1 MCAYNFLSPGPRR
14 SHGKRLFM
22 SVLLFVLMASPGVEN
37 SSRKIPVTS
46 IFNTRSGRVGGGMA
60 VGTEVADTDL
70 PTQFLFK
77 SVCGFWRESYGHTEA
92 GVPVQGPH

>member
-37 SSRKIPVTS
+37 SSRKILVTS
-46 IFNTRSGRVGGGMA
+46 IFL
-60 VGTEVADTDL
+60 D
-70 PTQFLFK
+70 
-77 SVCGFWRESYGHTEA
+77 
-92 GVPVQGPH
+92 

>member
-1 MCAYNFLSPGPRR
+1 MDWSPPNGAGQEGEPWEKLRWA
-14 SHGKRLFM
+14 K
-22 SVLLFVLMASPGVEN
+22 
-37 SSRKIPVTS
+37 
-46 IFNTRSGRVGGGMA
+46 RSGRVGGGMA